1 MKSMTGYGKG
11 IAAKNNF
18 SVIIELKSVNHRFLD
33 LTTKIPRSF
42 LYADDLIKKFIT
54 QSFNRGH
61 IDVYFNTED
70 NREEQKDIDINLS
83 LAKQYYDAAEKLNG
97 LLNIENDFTASMVL
111 RIPDVVTVKEKEEN
125 EEEIISLVSNACREA
140 VNNLSLMRTSEG
152 ERLSKDLFD
161 KFKILSE
168 DLEKIEAYAPS
179 VKEFYR
185 EKLKLRI
192 AEALGTVPYDE
203 ARLLNEVAFFS
214 DKSCIDEEV
223 TRLKSH
229 LKEAKS
235 YFSLDEPVGKKFD
248 FLIQEINREINTIG
262 SKSNDT
268 ILTALVLNMKNEL
281 EKIREQV
288 QNIE

>member
-11 IAAKNNF
+11 IATKDNF

-33 LTTKIPRSF
+33 LTTKIPRSYLF
-42 LYADDLIKKFIT
+42 ADDLIKKAISK
-54 QSFNRGH
+54 SFSRGH

-70 NREEQKDIDINLS
+70 NREEQKDIDINFS
-83 LAKQYYDAAEKLNG
+83 LAKQYFDSAEKLKG
-97 LLNIENDFTASMVL
+97 MLNVENDYTASSLL
-111 RIPDVVTVKEKEEN
+111 RISDVVTVKEKEEN
-125 EEEIISLVSNACREA
+125 EEELINLVGSACAQA
-140 VNNLSLMRTSEG
+140 VNNLYLMRINEG

-161 KFKILSE
+161 KFNIISE
-168 DLEKIEAYAPS
+168 DLLKVEAYAPQ

-192 AEALGTVPYDE
+192 AESLETVPYDE
-203 ARLLNEVAFFS
+203 ARLLNEVAFFA
-214 DKSCIDEEV
+214 DKSCIDEEI

-229 LKEAKS
+229 LKEAQS
-235 YFSLDEPVGKKFD
+235 YFNLDEPVGKKFD

-268 ILTALVLNMKNEL
+268 TLTALVLNMKNEL
-281 EKIREQV
+281 EKIREQI